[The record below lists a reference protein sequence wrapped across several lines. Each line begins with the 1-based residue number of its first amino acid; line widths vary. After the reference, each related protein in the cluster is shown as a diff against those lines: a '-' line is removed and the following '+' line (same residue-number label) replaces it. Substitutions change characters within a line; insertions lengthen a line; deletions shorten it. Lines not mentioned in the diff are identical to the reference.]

1 MKRIIVML
9 LAVLMA
15 FSTVGCRG
23 TNQASTEGGDYKIG
37 IVTGTVSQGE
47 EEYQAAQ
54 KMLETYG
61 QEKIV
66 TATYPDN
73 FATETE
79 ATIAQ
84 VVGLASDP
92 DVKAIVFCQAVPGAA
107 AAIDKVRETRSDML
121 FITGVIAEDPATI
134 ASKSDICLLVDEISM
149 GTSVVEQA
157 AKQGAKTFVHISFAR
172 HLSYATIAARRD
184 LFMETCEKLGL
195 EYVEATAPDPTGD
208 AGVSGAQQWII
219 ENVPEYVK
227 QYGTD
232 TAFFS
237 TNCAMMEPLIRTIA
251 EQKAIFPQQ
260 CCPSP
265 YHGYPAAMGIDV
277 TGHEG
282 DVDYML
288 DSITDKVAEY
298 GNAGRMSTWS
308 VPVNML
314 MVESGVKYAIEFCE
328 GRTDGRVDEKVL
340 FKIFNEVA
348 GGEEV
353 AVTKYIDEA
362 KGTLENFYLLLC
374 PFRDF

>member
-1 MKRIIVML
+1 MKRKIIL
-9 LAVLMA
+9 LLSVLMA
-15 FSTVGCRG
+15 IFAVGCRG
-23 TNQASTEGGDYKIG
+23 SQKTSTKTDDYKIG
-37 IVTGTVSQGE
+37 IITGTVSQGE

-61 QEKIV
+61 PEKIV

-92 DVKAIVFCQAVPGAA
+92 AVKAIVFVQSVPGAA
-107 AAIDKVRETRSDML
+107 AAIDKVRETREDML
-121 FITGVIAEDPATI
+121 FINGVVAEDPATI
-134 ASKSDICLLVDEISM
+134 ASKADICLLVDEIAM

-157 AKQGAKTFVHISFAR
+157 ARQGATTFVHISFAR
-172 HLSYATIAARRD
+172 HLSYATIAARREK
-184 LFMETCEKLGL
+184 FIETCENLGI

-227 QYGTD
+227 QYGPN

-237 TNCAMMEPLIRTIA
+237 TNCAMQEPLIRTIA

-277 TGHEG
+277 AGHEG

-288 DSITDKVAEY
+288 DAIKDKVAEY
-298 GNAGRMSTWS
+298 GNSGRMSTWS

-314 MVESGVKYAIEFCE
+314 MVESGVRYAIEFCE

-340 FKIFNEVA
+340 FDIFNEVA

-353 AVTKYIDEA
+353 AVDKYVDEA
-362 KGTLENFYLLLC
+362 NGKLENFYLLLC
-374 PFRDF
+374 PFQDF